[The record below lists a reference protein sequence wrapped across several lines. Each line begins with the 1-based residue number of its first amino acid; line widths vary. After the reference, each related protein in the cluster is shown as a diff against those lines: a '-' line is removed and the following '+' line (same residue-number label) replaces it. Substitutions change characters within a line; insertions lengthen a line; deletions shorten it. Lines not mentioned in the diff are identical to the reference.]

1 MPSNAYSCHSV
12 PISATSTP
20 FHTSIIVSKVHP
32 PLWRLIVHIVSA
44 FLQEEPSPLTLPP
57 IPIIRAI
64 LCRIRNARAPL
75 IVSLTS
81 SHLAMHCPDSEQR
94 FTMFDCR
101 SDIVRFSSLGLFPQ
115 RHDSWLEISVAVGAP
130 SAYLPVARDKR
141 YDARVR

>member
-32 PLWRLIVHIVSA
+32 PLWHLIVHIVSA
-44 FLQEEPSPLTLPP
+44 FFRVEPSPLTLPP

-75 IVSLTS
+75 IVSLAS
-81 SHLAMHCPDSEQR
+81 SHSAMHCPDSEQR
-94 FTMFDCR
+94 FTMFDCQ
-101 SDIVRFSSLGLFPQ
+101 SDIVRVSSLGLFPQ
-115 RHDSWLEISVAVGAP
+115 RHIAGLRLPLLLVPRAPISQWQETKDMMHT
-130 SAYLPVARDKR
+130 L
-141 YDARVR
+141 